1 MVDDVDAHEGVDD
14 VPAQEGV
21 AEAFTDLAGWAA
33 DSSPLYERIGRI
45 VADDPEL
52 LELAAAVPEDRSTA
66 NVFLAAVQFL
76 LLRGAD
82 HPLADYYPSVTETPR
97 APDDSLSDRL
107 RDFCETYEDDLR
119 PLLATRRT
127 QTNSVRRAAAL
138 YPAIS
143 HVARQVDGP
152 LALVELGPSAGLN
165 LLFDRYRY
173 EFGDRT
179 AGPVDAPATVRTTV
193 RGDEDPPLPDDP
205 PAVHSRV
212 GIDLNPMDVTDPDDA
227 DWLRALVWPEHD
239 ERRRTLEGAIETAQ
253 RDPPN
258 LVTGDLLEDLPAVLA
273 DVPDD
278 VPVCVFDTLVLY
290 QVPEAVREQLDETVR
305 EFAARRPL
313 HWLAGE
319 TVFGDQDGIRLEWT
333 RAEDGEVRTD
343 LLAAFEQHGDWV
355 EWRPDEDAT

>member
-1 MVDDVDAHEGVDD
+1 MVDDVDAHEVVAEVD
-14 VPAQEGV
+14 EGV

-33 DSSPLYERIGRI
+33 DSSPLYERISRI
-45 VADDPEL
+45 VAEDPDL
-52 LELAAAVPEDRSTA
+52 LELAAAVPGDRSTA
-66 NVFLAAVQFL
+66 NVFLAAIQFL
-76 LLRGAD
+76 LLRGTD
-82 HPLADYYPSVTETPR
+82 HPLDGYYPSVTDTPR
-97 APDDSLSDRL
+97 DPDGALAGRL

-127 QTNSVRRAAAL
+127 QTNAVRRTAAL

-165 LLFDRYRY
+165 LLLDRYRY

-179 AGPVDAPATVRTTV
+179 AGPVDAPATVRSQF
-193 RGDEDPPLPDDP
+193 RGDSVPPLPDDP

-212 GIDLNPMDVTDPDDA
+212 GVDLNPMDVTDPDDA
-227 DWLRALVWPEHD
+227 DWLRALIWPEHE
-239 ERRRTLEGAIETAQ
+239 ERRRTLAGAIEAAQ
-253 RDPPN
+253 DDPPR
-258 LVTGDLLEDLPAVLA
+258 LVTGDLLEDLPAVLGEIPA
-273 DVPDD
+273 D

-290 QVPEAVREQLDETVR
+290 QVPGAVREQLDETVR

-319 TVFGDQDGIRLEWT
+319 TEFGDRDGIRLEWT
-333 RAEDGEVRTD
+333 RAEDGAVRTD

-355 EWRPDEDAT
+355 AWRPPE